1 MKKESTMP
9 DSPRPYVSASPSQN
23 SPVSASPRLRIL
35 LVDDHPLF
43 LDGLKNLLIGR
54 GLQVVGIAHNGLEGL
69 EKARTLHPDVILM
82 DVQMPVC
89 DGLCATRLITAEL
102 PEIKIVMLTMSSDDD
117 DLFEAIQ
124 SGASGYLLKADDTE
138 EFFSRLLELEHGEPP
153 LSPGLA
159 TRILRLFSRLPAGRL
174 TGTDDPSA
182 DGPPGEPLSPREL
195 EVLVLVAQGMTYKE
209 VGAQLHLSERTIK
222 YHMGEIIA
230 RMHLDNRAQVIEY
243 ARRTKLI

>member
-1 MKKESTMP
+1 MSDFPPPPVPT
-9 DSPRPYVSASPSQN
+9 YPS
-23 SPVSASPRLRIL
+23 SVAPRLRIL

-43 LDGLKNLLIGR
+43 LDGLNNLLRGR
-54 GLQVVGIAHNGLEGL
+54 GLQVVGTARNGLEAL
-69 EKARTLHPDVILM
+69 EKARNLHPDVILM

-117 DLFEAIQ
+117 DLFEAIK
-124 SGASGYLLKADDTE
+124 SGASGYLLKTEDTE
-138 EFFSRLLELEHGEPP
+138 EFFKRLMDVERGEPP

-159 TRILRLFSRLPAGRL
+159 ARILRLFGHQQVAQPSGSNLLSTDGLPIE
-174 TGTDDPSA
+174 S
-182 DGPPGEPLSPREL
+182 LSPREL
-195 EVLVLVAQGMTYKE
+195 EVLTLVAQGMTYKE

-230 RMHLDNRAQVIEY
+230 RLHMENRAQVIEY
-243 ARRTKLI
+243 AQRTKLI